1 MKKIKAVMMAGGF
14 GTRIQPLTHSIPK
27 PMLPIVNVPMME
39 HILKKLKR
47 SGIDEVVILLY
58 YKPEVIKNHFKD
70 GKEWGVKI
78 HYVLPDADYGTAGA
92 VGYAREFLD
101 TTFMIVSGDLV
112 TDFDFTKILEY
123 HRKKRAS
130 LTITLTSVDNPLQF
144 GVVIVNEDGKIEKF
158 LEKPSWGEVFSDT
171 INTGI
176 YVIEPKILEYIPK
189 GEPFDFAKDLF
200 PLLMERGIDLMG
212 YTAKGYW
219 RDVGNPDSYRE
230 VHEDIFNQRLHF
242 PIPAIKKIDYPDGT
256 LYLTG
261 HSEIDSSV
269 EIIDTVVIGE
279 GVQIGKGVKLH
290 NVAIGDRAIIGKECK
305 LRNSVIWHDVKMGKR
320 CVFDN
325 AVICNET
332 HIGDLVSAKAGVILA
347 EGCKVGKLAL
357 FEQDVTVWPNKEI
370 EPAAIVTNNIIWG
383 TKYKN
388 AIFHNGIIS
397 GKGNIEISCEMACKI
412 GEAFGSLLPAGS
424 TIVIGRDYETA
435 PRMLKRAFAGGI
447 LATGINIVDLKAI
460 APSVLRFTIQYDKSF
475 IGGAYF
481 RQSVRDPSEV
491 EIILYNEEGLRL
503 DTDTAKAVEKNYFK
517 ESFRRVEYKNIG
529 ELVDNDIYRQRAYER
544 YQQKIEELIDHKII
558 KGSDF
563 QVAIDLLYGITRDI
577 YPRIMSHIQIE
588 NIILNAYYDRAKI
601 ANITHFA
608 QRSKEEVAKIVKA
621 LDMNMGVLIY
631 PHGQRLRLVSDDGHV
646 LDRVEALIVV
656 LELLDREAAMQGRKF
671 RVFLPTWAP
680 DMMDERF
687 THLMIKRG
695 KYYNFRASTFKKF
708 DLIATVDGNFAFSEF
723 ALHRDAIYASLKIM
737 ELLARHGMRISRI
750 EKSFTHFF
758 YHICQVPCP
767 QNKKGKMMRKFIE
780 YAKNR
785 AHSTI
790 DGVKIWE
797 GDHDWI
803 LMIPDQYSDNLN
815 IYIQAEDEAKGMAIH
830 DKYRKMI
837 DEWLHE

>member
-1 MKKIKAVMMAGGF
+1 MMAGGF

-27 PMLPIVNVPMME
+27 PMLPIVNIPMME

-70 GKEWGVKI
+70 GSEWGVKI
-78 HYVLPDADYGTAGA
+78 HYVLPDGDYGTAGA
-92 VGYAREFLD
+92 VGFAREFLD

-112 TDFDFTKILEY
+112 TDFDFTKILDY
-123 HRKKRAS
+123 HFQKKS
-130 LTITLTSVDNPLQF
+130 KLTITLTSVDNPLQF
-144 GVVIVNEDGKIEKF
+144 GVVIVNEEGKIEKF

-176 YVIEPKILEYIPK
+176 YVIEPEILDYIPK
-189 GEPFDFAKDLF
+189 NEPFDFAKDLF
-200 PLLMERGIDLMG
+200 PLLMEQGIDLMG

-230 VHEDIFNQRLHF
+230 VHDDIFNHRLDF
-242 PIPAIKKIDYPDGT
+242 PIPFVKKIDYPDGT

-261 HSEIDSSV
+261 KSEIDPSV

-279 GVQIGKGVKLH
+279 DVQIGKGCKLH
-290 NVAIGDRAIIGKECK
+290 NVAIGDRTRIAKECK
-305 LRNSVIWHDVKMGKR
+305 LRNSVLWHDVKMGKK

-332 HIGDLVSAKAGVILA
+332 QIGDLVTAKAGVILA
-347 EGCKVGKLAL
+347 EGCKVGKLAS
-357 FEQDVTVWPNKEI
+357 FEQDVTVWPYKEI

-412 GEAFGSLLPAGS
+412 GEAFGSLLPKGS

-435 PRMLKRAFAGGI
+435 PRMLKRAFAGG
-447 LATGINIVDLKAI
+447 LLSTGINIVDYKAI
-460 APSVLRFTIQYDKSF
+460 APSVLRFAIQYDESLA
-475 IGGAYF
+475 GGAYF

-503 DTDTAKAVEKNYFK
+503 DTNMAKAVEKNYFK

-529 ELVDNDIYRQRAYER
+529 ELQDNDIFHQNAYKKYEA
-544 YQQKIEELIDHKII
+544 KIEEIIDHKII
-558 KGSDF
+558 RGSEF
-563 QVAIDLLYGITRDI
+563 KVAVDLLYGITKDI
-577 YPRIMSHIQIE
+577 FPKIMTHIQVD
-588 NIILNAYYDRAKI
+588 NIILNAYYDRNKI
-601 ANITHFA
+601 ANLQHFS
-608 QRSKEEVAKIVKA
+608 QKSKKEIARIVTA
-621 LDMNMGVLIY
+621 LNMNMGVLVY

-656 LELLDREAAMQGRKF
+656 LELLNLEAASQKRKM

-687 THLMIKRG
+687 DHLMIKRG

-708 DLIATVDGNFAFSEF
+708 DLIATVDGNFAFTEF

-737 ELLARHGMRISRI
+737 ELLSRHDRKLSQI
-750 EKSFTHFF
+750 EKSFSHFF
-758 YHICQVPCP
+758 YHTCQVPCP

-780 YAKNR
+780 YAKDKK
-785 AHSTI
+785 HSTL

-797 GDHDWI
+797 GEHDWI

-815 IYIQAEDEAKGMAIH
+815 LYIQAQTKERGMELH

-837 DEWLHE
+837 DEWMHE